1 VRVLPRVV
9 FVVAA
14 LGLAGSLTGCAQFN
28 KALGQQQALVSFKS
42 GTPVSV
48 RLQVRAACDRLPNVS
63 AAPIPRD
70 VPVTSAVSVIVYKVT
85 GASNAD
91 IARLQVC
98 LSKFPSVQGLNLQD
112 SSDNS

>member
-1 VRVLPRVV
+1 MRVLPRVV

-42 GTPVSV
+42 DTPVSV
-48 RLQVRAACDRLPNVS
+48 RLQVRAACDKLPNVS
-63 AAPIPRD
+63 AAPIPTG
-70 VPVTSAVSVIVYKVT
+70 VPDQAATSVIVYKVT
-85 GASNAD
+85 GASDAD

>member
-1 VRVLPRVV
+1 M

-28 KALGQQQALVSFKS
+28 NALGQQQALVSFKS

-48 RLQVRAACDRLPNVS
+48 RLQVRAACDKLPNVS

-70 VPVTSAVSVIVYKVT
+70 VPIASAVSVIVYKVT

>member
-1 VRVLPRVV
+1 MIL
-9 FVVAA
+9 VAA
-14 LGLAGSLTGCAQFN
+14 LGVAGSLTGCAQFN

-48 RLQVRAACDRLPNVS
+48 RLQVRAACAKLPNVS
-63 AAPIPRD
+63 AAPIPSG
-70 VPVTSAVSVIVYKVT
+70 VPAESAVAVVVYKVT

>member
-1 VRVLPRVV
+1 M
-9 FVVAA
+9 FGVAA

-48 RLQVRAACDRLPNVS
+48 RLQVRAACDKLPNVS
-63 AAPIPRD
+63 AAPISRD
-70 VPVTSAVSVIVYKVT
+70 VPSQSATSVIVYKVT

-98 LSKFPSVQGLNLQD
+98 LSKFPSVQGLDLQD
-112 SSDNS
+112 TSDNS

>member
-1 VRVLPRVV
+1 M

-28 KALGQQQALVSFKS
+28 KALGQQQALVSFRS

-48 RLQVRAACDRLPNVS
+48 RLQVRAACDKLPDVS
-63 AAPIPRD
+63 AAPIPRG
-70 VPVTSAVSVIVYKVT
+70 VPSQSAVSVIVYRVT

-98 LSKFPSVQGLNLQD
+98 LSKFPSVQGLDLQD

>member
-1 VRVLPRVV
+1 MRVLPRVV
-9 FVVAA
+9 FAAAA

-28 KALGQQQALVSFKS
+28 NALGQQQALVSFKS

-48 RLQVRAACDRLPNVS
+48 RLQVRAACDKLPNVS